1 MLFLNQAYGV
11 GRDAF
16 LAACKA
22 EFLGG
27 RGLDGDIVL
36 IATADLSHTSL
47 HGGDMGIHLRALGTD
62 GGVDIHQPVALRGN
76 EGDGVAQDNLAV
88 HAVGLGRGIWE
99 MIAYVAHVRC
109 TQQGIADGVQ
119 QHVGIAM
126 TQEALTVFN
135 LDAAHPEV
143 AAFY

>member
-76 EGDGVAQDNLAV
+76 EGDGVAENDLAV
-88 HAVGLGRGIWE
+88 HAVGFGRGIWE
-99 MIAYVAHVRC
+99 MVANVAHVGGAEKGVADSM
-109 TQQGIADGVQ
+109 QQHIGIAV
-119 QHVGIAM
+119 AK
-126 TQEALTVFN
+126 EAFTMFQLN
-135 LDAAHPEV
+135 AAHPQI
-143 AAFY
+143 ATFY